1 MNSRHTY
8 FQLYYRNFP
17 TTPSDFYKH
26 YYSTTVKQAAL
37 DTIDMTQKYIAQET
51 FIESHPL
58 IKKIRMVKVFK
69 ISHFRQVLNFVQ
81 LSNPRGHLLGTF
93 LSVSRHSTFFE
104 LILLIFYFYYII
116 LTVLVI
122 CYTGTGSSNL
132 NKNEFET
139 HLPSVVLSK
148 FSDNSF

>member
-26 YYSTTVKQAAL
+26 YYSTTAKQAAL
-37 DTIDMTQKYIAQET
+37 DTIDMTQKNYR
-51 FIESHPL
+51 P

-69 ISHFRQVLNFVQ
+69 ISHFRQVLNVVQ

-93 LSVSRHSTFFE
+93 LSVSRHSTF

-139 HLPSVVLSK
+139 HLLSVVLSK